1 MFAPVKVG
9 HTGRRA
15 VAWFV
20 RNGVVCSATD
30 ANAAAHAM
38 AVVLEAL
45 ARTERSQNNE
55 HLVRMAE
62 SLLVRFP
69 DRPGTYREHTE
80 GQIDVQVNLDGIGYG
95 YVRPTPEGF
104 ECGGALFD
112 GVSRTAQVIGPH
124 AVALA
129 DAGRTRE
136 SPPDARRQA
145 GRSRDS

>member
-1 MFAPVKVG
+1 MFAPVNVG
-9 HTGRRA
+9 TRGRRA
-15 VAWFV
+15 IAWFV

-45 ARTERSQNNE
+45 ARSARSGDNE

-62 SLLVRFP
+62 SLLMRFP
-69 DRPGTYREHTE
+69 DQPGDYDQHTE
-80 GQIDVQVNLDGIGYG
+80 GQVDVEVNRDGIGYG
-95 YVRPTPEGF
+95 YVRPTAGGF

-124 AVALA
+124 AVFLF
-129 DAGRTRE
+129 DA
-136 SPPDARRQA
+136 QK
-145 GRSRDS
+145 